1 MIQAFEPMTAQS
13 IEQRLELAANLIE
26 ELQASLDAERIALT
40 QAKPEPLELAT
51 QRKRKALDNIEPQ
64 AEFLASNST
73 KQAIAALPAPSRQIL
88 DARHNAIMT
97 AAHNAKESNAV
108 NGKILARS
116 QQSLLE
122 LVQLMA
128 GVTAETTYSDRG
140 QVASAGGPSAPRA
153 QA

>member
-1 MIQAFEPMTAQS
+1 MKQTHEPLTAAEIESGLSQAAELIQALQGA
-13 IEQRLELAANLIE
+13 LE
-26 ELQASLDAERIALT
+26 AEREALT
-40 QAKPEPLELAT
+40 QALPEPLELAT
-51 QRKRKALDNIEPQ
+51 QAKRKVLDALEPLV
-64 AEFLASNST
+64 AFLVST
-73 KQAIAALPAPSRQIL
+73 ETKKSIARQPSPMAKKL
-88 DARHNAIMT
+88 DARHSAVMA

-128 GVTAETTYSDRG
+128 GVTAGTTYSDRG
-140 QVASAGGPSAPRA
+140 QVASAAGPSATRA